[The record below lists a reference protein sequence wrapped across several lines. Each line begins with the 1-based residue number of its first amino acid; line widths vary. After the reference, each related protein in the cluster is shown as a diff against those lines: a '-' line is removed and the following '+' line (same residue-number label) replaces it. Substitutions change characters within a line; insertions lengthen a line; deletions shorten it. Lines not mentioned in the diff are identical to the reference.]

1 MQTFDFYLDQKVTT
15 WMRTHFEV
23 EAETVE
29 EAKKL
34 AIEKYESGDLEEISW
49 DEIDGV
55 KETLEPEDNGGES
68 TVEIFLDGEKKVEI
82 FNNEQTEK

>member
-1 MQTFDFYLDQKVTT
+1 MQTFDFFLDQKVTT
-15 WMRTHFEV
+15 WMRTPYSV

-29 EAKKL
+29 EAKKI

>member
-1 MQTFDFYLDQKVTT
+1 MQTFDFFLDQKVTT
-15 WMRTHFEV
+15 WMRTPFSV

-34 AIEKYESGDLEEISW
+34 AIEKYKSGDLEEISW

-68 TVEIFLDGEKKVEI
+68 TAELYLDGRVSLEI
-82 FNNEQTEK
+82 YNNQTEK

>member
-1 MQTFDFYLDQKVTT
+1 MQTFDFFLDQKVTT
-15 WMRTHFEV
+15 WMRTPFSV

-34 AIEKYESGDLEEISW
+34 AIEKYKSGDLEQIEW

-55 KETLEPEDNGGES
+55 KETLEPEENGGES
-68 TVEIFLDGEKKVEI
+68 TVEIFLDGKNKVEI
-82 FNNEQTEK
+82 FNNQIEK

>member
-15 WMRTHFEV
+15 WMRTRFEV

>member
-23 EAETVE
+23 KAETVE

-34 AIEKYESGDLEEISW
+34 AIEKYESGDLGEIPW
-49 DEIDGV
+49 DEVEEV
-55 KETLEPEDNGGES
+55 KEVLDPYDNGGES
-68 TVEIFLDGEKKVEI
+68 TAEIFLHNGEEI
-82 FNNEQTEK
+82 FNNQTEN